1 MKWDETVPVS
11 LTFPEFP
18 AAQPLHWS
26 ARFHK
31 WTCGGKRSFKKAN
44 SKLLTQGTAGV
55 WALLR
60 CFQKLHE
67 VLFCPSHILARF
79 PFLLSQLTGFSL
91 FRWDETSHL
100 HVLWCD
106 SKLTSD
112 IIHLHLWLMQFAE
125 PDNCGTIFI
134 LGDRWSKWVHR
145 FATLPVGNDIKST
158 PPVTRQQQAEP
169 TCLCWEHL
177 RPPRQQSSPSSGFVN
192 NSCSL
197 QIVRTIP

>member
-1 MKWDETVPVS
+1 MKTVPVS
-11 LTFPEFP
+11 LTFPGFP

-44 SKLLTQGTAGV
+44 SKLLTQGTAGA

-67 VLFCPSHILARF
+67 VFSCPSHILARF
-79 PFLLSQLTGFSL
+79 LFLLSQLTGFSL
-91 FRWDETSHL
+91 FCWDETSHL
-100 HVLWCD
+100 RVLWCD

-158 PPVTRQQQAEP
+158 PPPRYTATAGGTNMLV
-169 TCLCWEHL
+169 L
-177 RPPRQQSSPSSGFVN
+177 RTSEASASTVFSILGF
-192 NSCSL
+192 C
-197 QIVRTIP
+197 